1 MLGGGSVTSVL
12 PAVRCTAKTATRGD
26 QCKRMATRGATVCY
40 KHGAGAPQVRA
51 AAAKRVTLAEALAQ
65 NPRRHPLEILSSA
78 LHTVDTVGQELL
90 GRIGE
95 GQSVTVEVVNA
106 ILDAA
111 RSQASMAKL
120 VLDSSVGDSW
130 SGLEVERRFGA
141 VVAEIC
147 REMARQLGHDPASS
161 AVTDAFGAAMAR
173 VVHGRRAVPK
183 MIEGSVQE

>member
-1 MLGGGSVTSVL
+1 MSRVRTRDRVFPSAKCTGHSVQTGL
-12 PAVRCTAKTATRGD
+12 PCEKWVSD
-26 QCKRMATRGATVCY
+26 GATVCDS
-40 KHGAGAPQVRA
+40 HGALAPQV
-51 AAAKRVTLAEALAQ
+51 AAKAAERRTLAQALAE

-95 GQSVTVEVVNA
+95 GQPVTAEIVNA

-147 REMARQLGHDPASS
+147 REMARQLGHDPTST
-161 AVTDAFGAAMAR
+161 AVSDAFGMAMAR
-173 VVHGRRAVPK
+173 VVHGKRSMPK
-183 MIEGSVQE
+183 MIEGSVE

>member
-1 MLGGGSVTSVL
+1 M
-12 PAVRCTAKTATRGD
+12 TALVATRCAAKANRSGE
-26 QCKRMATRGATVCY
+26 QCKLWAIRGAKVCQM
-40 KHGAGAPQVRA
+40 HGGRAPQVRA

-161 AVTDAFGAAMAR
+161 AVTDAFAMAMAR
-173 VVHGRRAVPK
+173 VVHGRRSVPK
-183 MIEGSVQE
+183 MIEGSVE